1 VLLPFAGA
9 FTEADEPESPP
20 VPEVVPIE
28 SLSHDAIEAAEA
40 EIEAEEGEWPAT
52 A

>member
-1 VLLPFAGA
+1 MLQPFAGA
-9 FTEADEPESPP
+9 YSKAGEPESPP

-28 SLSHDAIEAAEA
+28 GLSHDATLAAEA
-40 EIEAEEGEWPAT
+40 EIEAEENEWPVT